1 MNDNNDPQEI
11 GLQENK
17 TQVVL
22 PQANYV
28 SKKLKRF
35 IAWATVMYA
44 IFLSAS
50 IVLALYLAIS
60 SIYLFFDNG
69 VGGVLFAIYNFI
81 FGGLALILLI
91 VSTRKWQKLRV
102 GLKERRH
109 DVRDTAKCT
118 ASFLINLG
126 WA

>member
-60 SIYLFFDNG
+60 SIYLFFDN
-69 VGGVLFAIYNFI
+69 
-81 FGGLALILLI
+81 
-91 VSTRKWQKLRV
+91 
-102 GLKERRH
+102 
-109 DVRDTAKCT
+109 
-118 ASFLINLG
+118 
-126 WA
+126 